1 MTKKRNPVNQKIKL
15 LFFLTPLVMILTMV
29 LVHFIFN
36 VSLFS
41 NNDSTNWATS
51 VIEMGIGTSITIAI
65 LIYSNNQLKKS
76 EEQQEKIT
84 GLVLSIQNIEQRH
97 ERREKKRLNIFS
109 CRIMTNLE
117 TMLYSHH
124 ELRQKLTGYLEKSTE
139 ENKRN
144 IVLSIRENLDVK
156 EHFAVLQIKSDIE
169 YIGELFEDPLLGQ
182 NIITQCNDYE
192 KTLKNIDDVDWKK
205 DTIMLK
211 IATIDSQV
219 EELTSI
225 LDRIKK
231 EIMTKPE

>member
-1 MTKKRNPVNQKIKL
+1 MIRTSPLNQKIKL
-15 LFFLTPLVMILTMV
+15 LFLLTPLVMVLTMF

-84 GLVLSIQNIEQRH
+84 ELVLSIQNIEQRH
-97 ERREKKRLNIFS
+97 EKREKKRLSVFS

-117 TMLYSHH
+117 TMIHSHC
-124 ELRQKLTGYLEKSTE
+124 ELRQRLTEYLEKNTE
-139 ENKRN
+139 ENKQRA
-144 IVLSIRENLDVK
+144 VLSIRKNLNVK

-182 NIITQCNDYE
+182 DIIIQCKDYE
-192 KTLKNIDDVDWKK
+192 KTLESIADEDWKK

-211 IATIDSQV
+211 IATVNIQV
-219 EELTSI
+219 KELTLV

-231 EIMTKPE
+231 EITTKPE